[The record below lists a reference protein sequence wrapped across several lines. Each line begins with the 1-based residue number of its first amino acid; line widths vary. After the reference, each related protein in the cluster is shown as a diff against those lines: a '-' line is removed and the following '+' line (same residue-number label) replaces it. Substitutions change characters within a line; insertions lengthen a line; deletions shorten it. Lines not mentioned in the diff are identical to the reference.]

1 MDTQSP
7 GKPGAGMVT
16 DVLIAARG
24 LDSEPSPGTLEIRTL
39 EKGLGVGML
48 GGTSWYPSTW
58 GHVRDQ
64 DK

>member
-1 MDTQSP
+1 
-7 GKPGAGMVT
+7 MVT